1 MTTLSGNTRGVVAIG
16 SQTTFSHHRCGWGYA
31 IDALRPEDDETG
43 IPFYGFLDGLF
54 NRAINSDYDEMVPL
68 KTKWT
73 GFFHNPP
80 SMPAWFPDEPRL
92 SRILKEDDVRR
103 SMENCVGLF
112 TLSEHLAKFLRAETG
127 IAASSLYCPTEIPD
141 LLFSYEAFLANP
153 QKRVVSV
160 GWWLRRKMS
169 VFYLPLDNQTP
180 YRKARLNC
188 GDLIETS
195 SRAMSR
201 LEFVNDW
208 RSRKLEN
215 RFRDNTEEIPYLSND
230 AFDKL
235 LAENIVFLDLYDAS
249 ANNTVVECIARAT
262 PLIVNRI
269 PPVVEYLGPDYPLY
283 YETLEEAAAK
293 ALDFD
298 IVKSAHDY
306 LLTCPIR
313 ARLSQHAFLNDFRN
327 SEVFRKLRA
336 HRDA

>member
-1 MTTLSGNTRGVVAIG
+1 MSKVSGSARGVVAIG
-16 SQTTFSHHRCGWGYA
+16 AQTTFSHHRCGWGYA
-31 IDALRPEDDETG
+31 IEALRPEDNDDG

-54 NRAINSDYDEMVPL
+54 NRAINAAYNETVPL
-68 KTKWT
+68 RTKWT

-80 SMPAWFPDEPRL
+80 TMPAWFPDEPRL

-103 SMENCVGLF
+103 SLENCVGLF

-127 IAASSLYCPTEIPD
+127 VAVSSLYYPTEIPES
-141 LLFSYEAFLANP
+141 LFNYEAFLANP
-153 QKRVVSV
+153 LKRVVTI

-208 RSRKLEN
+208 RDRKLEN
-215 RFRDNTEEIPYLSND
+215 RFRDNTEELPYLPND
-230 AFDKL
+230 AYDML
-235 LAENIVFLDLYDAS
+235 LSENVVYLDLYDAS
-249 ANNTVVECIARAT
+249 ANSTVVECIARAT

-269 PPVVEYLGPDYPLY
+269 PPVIEYLGPDYPLY
-283 YETLEEAAAK
+283 YDTLEEAAAK

-298 IVKSAHDY
+298 LVKRAHEY
-306 LLTCPIR
+306 LLTCPVR
-313 ARLSQHAFLNDFRN
+313 ARLSQQSFLADFRA
-327 SEVFRKLRA
+327 SEVFGKLRA
-336 HRDA
+336 ARE